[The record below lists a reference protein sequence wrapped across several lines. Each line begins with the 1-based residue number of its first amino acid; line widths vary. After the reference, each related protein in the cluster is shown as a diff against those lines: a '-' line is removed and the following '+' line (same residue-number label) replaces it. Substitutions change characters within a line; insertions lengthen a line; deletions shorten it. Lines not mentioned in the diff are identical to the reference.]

1 MKKYSSIFLI
11 HCCVFCFQLNLQ
23 AQQVLSLE
31 EALNM
36 GLQNNYS
43 ILVAKEELKISELEN
58 QIGTA
63 GFLPSL
69 DADGTYSESVENTE
83 LNFANG
89 SDVQQDGALSS
100 NLNLGLQ
107 ARWMIFDGTKMFITK
122 NKLEE
127 LELISAL
134 GVKSS
139 VNNTLAEIMLTY
151 YGIVAEVQT
160 YKLLEQQLEVATA
173 RTDLSKIKYSIGAA
187 SELEQLQAEV
197 DANAIRSN
205 LFDQE
210 VRVKQAKLAL
220 NRLLGRDLDSEF
232 EINDSIVIN
241 TTYEK
246 EKLLQ
251 VMENNPNLNAIEKQR
266 SIAILERKESF
277 ADRLPKISVDGRYNY
292 NQSES
297 EAGFVR
303 FNQATGFIYGAS
315 VIMPIFNGN
324 EKNRKEQQNKV
335 RIEQSKLRYE
345 QEYATTKEQLLYNLE
360 LFKVNK
366 SRVVFEE
373 KNVELAE
380 RNLKFSMESFK
391 QGGISALELREV
403 QFSTFA
409 AQERLVALKYTIKTA
424 EIELLRLTNQ
434 LLQEQ

>member
-11 HCCVFCFQLNLQ
+11 HCCLFCFQFNLQ

-31 EALNM
+31 EALNI

-83 LNFANG
+83 LNFADG

-107 ARWMIFDGTKMFITK
+107 VRWMIFDGTKMFITK

-139 VNNTLAEIMLTY
+139 VNNTLAEIMMTY

-173 RTDLSKIKYSIGAA
+173 RTELSKTKYSIGAA

-197 DANAIRSN
+197 DANAIRST

-220 NRLLGRDLDSEF
+220 NRLLGRELDSEF

-251 VMENNPNLNAIEKQR
+251 EMENNPNLNTIEKQR

-277 ADRLPKISVDGRYNY
+277 ADRLPKVSLDGRYNY

-315 VIMPIFNGN
+315 VIMPLFNGN

-360 LFKVNK
+360 LFQVNK

>member
-127 LELISAL
+127 LEFISAL

>member
-1 MKKYSSIFLI
+1 
-11 HCCVFCFQLNLQ
+11 LQ

-31 EALNM
+31 EALNI

-83 LNFANG
+83 LNFADG

-107 ARWMIFDGTKMFITK
+107 VRWMIFDGTKMFITK

-139 VNNTLAEIMLTY
+139 VNNTLAEIMMTY

-173 RTDLSKIKYSIGAA
+173 RTELSKTKYSIGAA

-197 DANAIRSN
+197 DANAIRST

-220 NRLLGRDLDSEF
+220 NRLLGRELDSEF

-251 VMENNPNLNAIEKQR
+251 EMENNPNLNTIEKQR

-277 ADRLPKISVDGRYNY
+277 ADRLPKVSLDGRYNY

-315 VIMPIFNGN
+315 VIMPLFNGN

-360 LFKVNK
+360 LFQVNK